1 MKHTTDQHGA
11 SKGSECWKHVCWT
24 STVTAAGRMSGAG
37 THLAMRCGQPKL
49 MSMASH
55 SFSTS
60 LAARTR
66 WAGSLAQNCTSSG
79 RSSSHVLKHSD
90 LTGSSQ
96 ATCHLDSLHEP
107 PIWLAA
113 PAATQGKARGG
124 MDRRDAA
131 GSLTCTS
138 CLQQKALHGT
148 WASRRRWRHS
158 VGRATG
164 KAAQT
169 ARSRCH
175 IAAASG
181 QLDCM
186 NHPACMRP

>member
-1 MKHTTDQHGA
+1 MT
-11 SKGSECWKHVCWT
+11 
-24 STVTAAGRMSGAG
+24 GAG
-37 THLAMRCGQPKL
+37 TYFAMRCGHPKL

-90 LTGSSQ
+90 LTGSSRRQ
-96 ATCHLDSLHEP
+96 DCQLDSLHEP

-124 MDRRDAA
+124 MGRRDAA

-148 WASRRRWRHS
+148 WANRRRWRHS
-158 VGRATG
+158 VGTATG
-164 KAAQT
+164 TAAQT
-169 ARSRCH
+169 ARR
-175 IAAASG
+175 
-181 QLDCM
+181 
-186 NHPACMRP
+186 R